1 MSNTLEMP
9 WVQTASGKA
18 FPLIGA
24 DSSLVDFATD
34 IAGPLARCARFAGH
48 IGSGV
53 YSVAQHSV
61 EGADALLR
69 ETGDKR
75 LAALFLLHDAHE
87 AYIGDIST
95 PVQAA
100 LAQMAD
106 VFRGDGGGQLMRQ
119 SLKALQHHLDMAIH
133 EAANLALP
141 VEAERAIIKAMDI
154 RMLVTE
160 RNQLLGPPPCSW
172 DPIIEAAQP
181 IRRTGKL
188 RVWPW
193 PESADEFM
201 TRAQRWFPCF
211 AKSTTPKK
219 SRNAA

>member
-1 MSNTLEMP
+1 MTQPHGP

-24 DSSLVDFATD
+24 DPSLVDFATD

-69 ETGDKR
+69 ETGDRR

-106 VFRGDGGGQLMRQ
+106 VFRGDGGGHLMHQ
-119 SLKALQHHLDMAIH
+119 ALKALQHHLDVAIH

-154 RMLVTE
+154 RMLITE
-160 RNQLLGPPPCSW
+160 RNQLLGPPPCPW
-172 DPIIEAAQP
+172 APIIEAAQP
-181 IRRTGKL
+181 IRRIGEM

-193 PESADEFM
+193 PEAADEFM
-201 TRAQRWFPCF
+201 ARAKRWLPCF
-211 AKSTTPKK
+211 AKSPALKK
-219 SRNAA
+219 PRSAA